1 MGWRSVGGLVGGV
14 CEAGRKWGCWWV
26 VWLAG
31 SAEWDGV
38 GGLVGAVCGV
48 ERKSG
53 CWWVCWLAG
62 STCRD
67 GKGGMVVRVCGVGRK
82 SGCWWVGWLAGSA
95 RRDGVGGMCSGLRNV
110 PHTTHCPPH
119 TTRATRPHARRTRHA
134 HTRATCGRIVKE
146 THGIGHRRTDTLLFQ
161 LGGFAKPETAAQD
174 LPREVAQLVAQ
185 RSPKP

>member
-14 CEAGRKWGCWWV
+14 CEAGRKWGCLWV
-26 VWLAG
+26 GWLAG

-48 ERKSG
+48 GRKSG

-82 SGCWWVGWLAGSA
+82 SGCWWVVWLAGSA
-95 RRDGVGGMCSGLRNV
+95 RRDGGGGMCSGLRNV
-110 PHTTHCPPH
+110 PHTTHCPLH
-119 TTRATRPHARRTRHA
+119 TTRATRPPPTAHATRTRHTHTPRA
-134 HTRATCGRIVKE
+134 HARHVWADCEGNTRDWTSSDRYVTISTWRFCEAGNGSAGST
-146 THGIGHRRTDTLLFQ
+146 
-161 LGGFAKPETAAQD
+161 
-174 LPREVAQLVAQ
+174 
-185 RSPKP
+185 